1 MLFFFLFLAACSYF
15 PDKKS
20 STVDTSVAIIVEAD
34 FTQEVDVLI
43 EEVRTLW
50 EKRERVDKRAA
61 QRKLHQFYEDRAI
74 HVFSALHRDHP
85 IAVLEAEQQLGWVIH
100 RLGRHTSHSFRR
112 EAGYLE
118 KLATKLYACASL
130 LPEPPKPEP
139 VQEET
144 SGQNEPVSEGASSVS
159 AL

>member
-1 MLFFFLFLAACSYF
+1 MLFFFLFLTACSYF

-20 STVDTSVAIIVEAD
+20 STVDTSVAIIVEED
-34 FTQEVDVLI
+34 FTQEVDVLM

-50 EKRERVDKRAA
+50 EKREKADKRAA

-74 HVFSALHRDHP
+74 HVFASLHNEHSM
-85 IAVLEAEQQLGWVIH
+85 IVLEAEHQLGWVIH

-118 KLATKLYACASL
+118 KLSKKLHACAVL
-130 LPEPPKPEP
+130 LPDAPKEEPSEDLPSEKKPVAP
-139 VQEET
+139 
-144 SGQNEPVSEGASSVS
+144 SSVS